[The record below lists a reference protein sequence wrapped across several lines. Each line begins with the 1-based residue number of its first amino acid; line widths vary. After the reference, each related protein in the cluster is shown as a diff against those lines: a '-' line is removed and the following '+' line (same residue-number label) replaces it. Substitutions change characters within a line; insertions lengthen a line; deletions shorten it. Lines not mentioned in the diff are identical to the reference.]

1 LALGEGGF
9 PVSLF
14 PGPSSPRVALGEAF
28 PECNWSFPECCW
40 HLGKNLPAVVMKL
53 HIYVYYYSKADIY
66 RRTINCT
73 AIIIDCEKGR
83 KRNYANTPDDRSTT
97 SKIT

>member
-1 LALGEGGF
+1 VLLRLSVKPSPSVQFLALGGGGF

-40 HLGKNLPAVVMKL
+40 HPGKNLPAVVSVYITIQVTLSLAKKL
-53 HIYVYYYSKADIY
+53 
-66 RRTINCT
+66 
-73 AIIIDCEKGR
+73 
-83 KRNYANTPDDRSTT
+83 
-97 SKIT
+97 